1 MLAGVL
7 LALASAI
14 PAAVA
19 EDAPKPDAPKPDAPK
34 PDAPKPDAPK
44 PDAPKPDVPADP
56 AEATKAAAEVY
67 KSVYGEEHAK
77 VSASRDKGEKVAFA
91 KKLLQ
96 GVELVSD
103 RPYVVKLLRQNAV
116 QFAGADPSGYPVA
129 VEALKGLA
137 EDPVERPKLLPQ
149 VAEMQ
154 EKMLRTARQDAKPD
168 LATALLETQT
178 QLVKLQT
185 DARDYDAALK
195 TLTSAKG
202 LVRTYLKGN
211 RETLAD
217 LEEQEEALRSARTL
231 NTRLARVREVLAKV
245 PNDPVANTELGLHAL
260 LTEKNPAEAA
270 PMLSKSSD
278 PAIKKLGEALAA
290 GGDNKLAVADAMR
303 AASTSAK
310 ASDYRA
316 ALRAEAYAGY
326 QAVLEASPDHPEAA
340 RIKLLSAQLAPKS
353 VAAAPD
359 KPDTKNKPKT
369 EPKTEP
375 KAAAK
380 AEPNPGDPPAGYVRV
395 RPYTDPYFPDNGFLI
410 QYGDRFRIVVPDR
423 FLQKTASE
431 ETWEGNRVEI
441 WVCER
446 NEYHHILNTNLIK
459 VVRRRR

>member
-1 MLAGVL
+1 MNRPTQSSLNDRNRYAALLAAVL

-14 PAAVA
+14 PPATA
-19 EDAPKPDAPKPDAPK
+19 EDTPKPEAPKPDAPK
-34 PDAPKPDAPK
+34 
-44 PDAPKPDVPADP
+44 DP
-56 AEATKAAAEVY
+56 AEAVKAAEEIY

-77 VSASRDKGEKVAFA
+77 VSASRDKAEKVAFA

-116 QFAGADPSGYPVA
+116 HFAGADPSGYSVA

-154 EKMLRTARQDAKPD
+154 EKMLRTARQDAKPE

-195 TLTSAKG
+195 TLTAAKR

-217 LEEQEEALRSARTL
+217 LEEQEDALRSARTV

-245 PNDPVANTELGLHAL
+245 PNDPVANTELGLHTL

-270 PMLSKSSD
+270 AMLSKSSD
-278 PAIKKLGEALAA
+278 PAIKKLGEAIAA

-359 KPDTKNKPKT
+359 KPDTKA
-369 EPKTEP
+369 EP
-375 KAAAK
+375 KADPKAATK
-380 AEPNPGDPPAGYVRV
+380 SEPKPGEPPAGYVRV
-395 RPYTDPYFPDNGFLI
+395 RPYTDPYFPDNGYLI
-410 QYGDRFRIVVPDR
+410 QFGDRFRIVVPDR

-431 ETWEGNRVEI
+431 ETWEGNGVEI

-446 NEYHHILNTNLIK
+446 NEYHHILNTNLLK